1 MRSRDM
7 HDHCPRQYF
16 FYIEMIADQASLPY
30 KKYQDPLRS
39 TNHQKLRVS
48 ISDCFDVD
56 DGYCEA
62 Y

>member
-16 FYIEMIADQASLPY
+16 FYIEMIADQAALLY

-48 ISDCFDVD
+48 ISDYFDVD